1 MKISRNFTKA
11 PIRPTRPATRPGQPG
26 TLKHSKLAEGI
37 RELFRDAQLLGRPA
51 DSLHNRVYGPKIGGY
66 Q

>member
-1 MKISRNFTKA
+1 MKLSRNFIEA
-11 PIRPTRPATRPGQPG
+11 PIRPTRPATRPGQPA

-37 RELFRDAQLLGRPA
+37 RELFRDAQQLGKPS
-51 DSLHNRVYGPKIGGY
+51 DHLHNRVYGPKIGGY